1 MAEWCGTKAG
11 ISSISCT
18 QWWVT
23 GAIGVSVKCTGTLM
37 ETLCIEEAVKI
48 FLRDGQFCC
57 INNGSLFNFLIDP
70 GRQDQ

>member
-48 FLRDGQFCC
+48 FLRDGQFAV
-57 INNGSLFNFLIDP
+57 
-70 GRQDQ
+70 